1 MIAQLDTKTV
11 YSFMESLIDID
22 HYILESK
29 KLGYEAIGI
38 MDKDNLYAAYHFIE
52 KANAANLK
60 PILGLELGLTYRD
73 QTYDLYL
80 IALNTNGYQNLLKLS
95 SLQMSN
101 ALTFEKFLDFK
112 ENLAIIINYYSGI
125 EELTLPFDFYIGV
138 CEDSPILQTQ
148 KKLIPIHTVR
158 YFNQD
163 DTESLQ
169 VLKAIKE
176 NTLLRETSSIDNHQ
190 FLLSKANLQAKFE
203 QKFPNALETLNTL
216 VATIN
221 YQFDK
226 SLKLPRFN
234 REIPA
239 KDQLRQLTE
248 KGLKQKNLWQKDYQ
262 ERLSEELGIISKMG
276 FDDYFLIVWDLLRFG
291 REKGYYMGMGRG
303 SAAGSLVA
311 FSLDITGI
319 DPVKNDLLFE
329 RFLNEERFTMPDIDI
344 DLPDIYRSDFLH
356 YVRDKYGS
364 QHAAQIVTFST
375 FGAKQALRDVLKRF
389 GIPEYELS
397 QFTKKIG
404 FKDDLN
410 QVYKKNIA
418 FKQLINSKL
427 EYQKAFQV
435 AKRIEGNPRQT
446 SIHAAGIVMSDDN
459 LTDHIPLK
467 MGDEMMITQYDAP
480 AVEAV
485 GLLKMDFLGL
495 RNLTLIQK
503 MKEKLLDDKGIS
515 IKIEDINLEDK
526 ETLTM
531 FANGDTRGIF
541 QFEQN
546 GAIQLLKR
554 IKPSS
559 FEEVVATTSLNRPG
573 ASDYIDNFV
582 NRKFGHE
589 KIDLL
594 DPSIASILESTYGI
608 MLYQEQVM
616 QIAQVFAGF
625 TLGKADLLRRAMS
638 KKNLAEMK
646 KMEDSFI
653 KGAIANHHDEAKA
666 IDLFD
671 RMVKF
676 AGYGFNR
683 SHAFAYS
690 ALAFQMTYFKAHYPD
705 IFYDIM
711 LNYANGDYLTDA
723 INSGFKIAKMNIN
736 TIPFTDKIKHNQ
748 IYLGLKQIKNQPRD
762 FSYWIIENR
771 PFRHIEDFLTR
782 LPEKYQQKELI
793 LPLVK
798 IGLFDQFE
806 KNRRKIEENLNGL
819 IIFVQELG
827 SLFAD
832 SSFSWVE
839 CQDYNEAEKFQA
851 EVEVLGVGVS
861 PHPLLKI
868 ASLKGN
874 KATSIS
880 QLTVNKVETILVEIQ
895 SIRLIRTKTNG
906 QQMAFLSVSDLKNKC
921 DVTIFPETYYQVK
934 HLLKEGQY
942 YYLEGK
948 IQERDGRLQMIL
960 NKASIATSET
970 FWILAESHLNDNKI
984 SSILE
989 NYKGNIPVII
999 HYQDTKETI
1008 QSQVHFIEK
1017 SEYLQKKLKQFTLK
1031 TVFQ

>member
-1 MIAQLDTKTV
+1 
-11 YSFMESLIDID
+11 
-22 HYILESK
+22 
-29 KLGYEAIGI
+29 
-38 MDKDNLYAAYHFIE
+38 
-52 KANAANLK
+52 
-60 PILGLELGLTYRD
+60 
-73 QTYDLYL
+73 
-80 IALNTNGYQNLLKLS
+80 
-95 SLQMSN
+95 
-101 ALTFEKFLDFK
+101 
-112 ENLAIIINYYSGI
+112 
-125 EELTLPFDFYIGV
+125 
-138 CEDSPILQTQ
+138 
-148 KKLIPIHTVR
+148 
-158 YFNQD
+158 
-163 DTESLQ
+163 
-169 VLKAIKE
+169 
-176 NTLLRETSSIDNHQ
+176 
-190 FLLSKANLQAKFE
+190 
-203 QKFPNALETLNTL
+203 
-216 VATIN
+216 
-221 YQFDK
+221 
-226 SLKLPRFN
+226 
-234 REIPA
+234 
-239 KDQLRQLTE
+239 
-248 KGLKQKNLWQKDYQ
+248 
-262 ERLSEELGIISKMG
+262 
-276 FDDYFLIVWDLLRFG
+276 
-291 REKGYYMGMGRG
+291 
-303 SAAGSLVA
+303 
-311 FSLDITGI
+311 
-319 DPVKNDLLFE
+319 
-329 RFLNEERFTMPDIDI
+329 
-344 DLPDIYRSDFLH
+344 
-356 YVRDKYGS
+356 
-364 QHAAQIVTFST
+364 
-375 FGAKQALRDVLKRF
+375 
-389 GIPEYELS
+389 
-397 QFTKKIG
+397 
-404 FKDDLN
+404 
-410 QVYKKNIA
+410 
-418 FKQLINSKL
+418 
-427 EYQKAFQV
+427 
-435 AKRIEGNPRQT
+435 
-446 SIHAAGIVMSDDN
+446 
-459 LTDHIPLK
+459 
-467 MGDEMMITQYDAP
+467 
-480 AVEAV
+480 
-485 GLLKMDFLGL
+485 
-495 RNLTLIQK
+495 

-906 QQMAFLSVSDLKNKC
+906 QQMAFLSVSDLKIN
-921 DVTIFPETYYQVK
+921 V
-934 HLLKEGQY
+934 
-942 YYLEGK
+942 
-948 IQERDGRLQMIL
+948 M
-960 NKASIATSET
+960 
-970 FWILAESHLNDNKI
+970 
-984 SSILE
+984 
-989 NYKGNIPVII
+989 
-999 HYQDTKETI
+999 
-1008 QSQVHFIEK
+1008 
-1017 SEYLQKKLKQFTLK
+1017 
-1031 TVFQ
+1031 